1 VLWNREDRDDNSL
14 SCSGLREDLA
24 EKTER
29 GVLALMSVFFPHDV
43 GFVISET
50 TAN

>member
-1 VLWNREDRDDNSL
+1 MTTLSL
-14 SCSGLREDLA
+14 LHRWGLREDLA

-50 TAN
+50 TAK